1 MFRPL
6 LPSIAPARLGDVPW
20 DDKEFGMYF
29 LIGATFWTTA
39 TYYIFFR
46 DRRREVTWK
55 DFVNNYL
62 PKGVVDR
69 LEVVNK
75 RYVKVV
81 FTAEQSPVGG
91 NIWFNIGS
99 VDTFE
104 RNLETAQNEFG
115 IEGENR
121 LPVVYSTES
130 DGTFLLSMLPTV
142 LIVGFLLFM
151 LRRGPA
157 GMGRPGRGMG
167 GLFSVSETTAK
178 ILKDEID
185 VKFKDVAGCEEAK
198 LEIMEFVNFL
208 KNPKQYQDLG
218 AKIPKG
224 AILTGPP
231 GTGKTLLAKATAGE
245 ADVPFITVNGS
256 EFLEMFVGVG
266 PARVRDLFVMA
277 RKNAPCILFIDEI
290 DAVGRKRGR
299 GNFGGQSEQENT
311 LNQLLVEM
319 DGFNTATNVVV
330 LAGTNRPDIL
340 DPALMRPGRFDRQIY
355 IGHPDIKGRASIFK
369 VHLRPLKLEASVNK
383 DALARKMAALTPGF
397 SGADI
402 ANVCNEA
409 ALIAARH
416 LSDAINQKHFEQA
429 IERVIGGLEKKTQ
442 VLQPEEKKTVAYHE
456 AGHAVAGWFLE
467 HADPLLK
474 VSIIPRGKGLGYAQY
489 LPREQY
495 LYTREQL
502 LDRMC
507 MTLGGRVSEE
517 IFFGRITT
525 GAQDDLRKVTQS
537 AYAQIV
543 QFGMNEKVG
552 QVSFDLPRQ
561 GEMVLE
567 KPYSEA
573 TARLIDTEVRT
584 LIGDAYR
591 RTQQLLNEKKAEVEK
606 VALRLLEKE
615 VLDKS
620 DMVELLGNRPFAEK
634 STYEDFVEGTG
645 GEDEDTTLPEGLKNW
660 NQEKKDKEESQ
671 DEQVAA
677 QRQRALTIMCRV
689 YVGSI
694 YYELREYT
702 VQQAFTPFG
711 PIRSSDLSWDS
722 VTMKHKVGRPSNIGQ
737 AQLIIDQLAEEVRA
751 YNRIYIASV
760 HPDLS
765 DEDITSFFEALGKIK
780 SCMLAREPTT
790 GRHKGYGFIE
800 FDKAQASQDAVASM
814 NLFDL
819 GGQYLRVGKPS
830 TVMVLKN
837 MVGPDDID
845 DDLEGEVTEE
855 CWKFGQVKRVFIYQ
869 ERQGEDDD
877 TDIIVKIFVQF

>member
-1 MFRPL
+1 MAHRCLL
-6 LPSIAPARLGDVPW
+6 LPGRGLAGALIPHLSHTRPQRAGAWCLRRFHSQVTTSDRRTLLANVIAAYRRLCSQPPKGFEKYFPNGKKANDSKGATGEIKDAKRNGNQQSSGGSNGSGGGGKRGGKGGGKKEDSSWWARMQKGEVPW
-20 DDKEFGMYF
+20 DDKEFRFYF
-29 LIGATFWTTA
+29 MASAGLWAGV
-39 TYYIFFR
+39 TYYFFFR
-46 DRRREVTWK
+46 SSGREITWK
-55 DFVNNYL
+55 DFINNYL
-62 PKGVVDR
+62 SKDVVDR

-75 RYVKVV
+75 RFVRVIFTPGKTPVDGQYV
-81 FTAEQSPVGG
+81 
-91 NIWFNIGS
+91 WFNIGS

-104 RNLETAQNEFG
+104 RNLETVQQELG

-121 LPVVYSTES
+121 LPVVYAAES
-130 DGTFLLSMLPTV
+130 DGSFLLSMLPTV
-142 LIVGFLLFM
+142 LIIGFLLYT

-157 GMGRPGRGMG
+157 GGRPGRGMG
-167 GLFSVSETTAK
+167 GLFSVGETTAK
-178 ILKDEID
+178 VLKDEID

-198 LEIMEFVNFL
+198 IEIMEFVNFL

-245 ADVPFITVNGS
+245 ANVPFITVNGS

-319 DGFNTATNVVV
+319 DGFNTTTNVVV

-355 IGHPDIKGRASIFK
+355 IGPPDIKGRASIFK
-369 VHLRPLKLEASVNK
+369 VHLRPLKLDGSIDKEK
-383 DALARKMAALTPGF
+383 LARKLAALTPGF

-442 VLQPEEKKTVAYHE
+442 VLQPAEKKTVAYHE

-489 LPREQY
+489 LPKEQY
-495 LYTREQL
+495 LYTKEQL

-507 MTLGGRVSEE
+507 MTLGGRVSEQ
-517 IFFGRITT
+517 IFFGKITT
-525 GAQDDLRKVTQS
+525 GAQDDLKKVTQS

-573 TARLIDTEVRT
+573 TARLIDDEVRILINSAYERT
-584 LIGDAYR
+584 LK
-591 RTQQLLNEKKAEVEK
+591 LLAEKKEDVEK
-606 VALRLLEKE
+606 IALRLLEKE
-615 VLDKS
+615 VIDKS
-620 DMVELLGNRPFAEK
+620 DMVELLGQRPFAEK

-645 GEDEDTTLPEGLKNW
+645 SLDEDTSLPEGLKDW
-660 NQEKKDKEESQ
+660 NKEREKESEESTN
-671 DEQVAA
+671 EQIA
-677 QRQRALTIMCRV
+677 RHISGGM
-689 YVGSI
+689 
-694 YYELREYT
+694 
-702 VQQAFTPFG
+702 PF
-711 PIRSSDLSWDS
+711 
-722 VTMKHKVGRPSNIGQ
+722 
-737 AQLIIDQLAEEVRA
+737 
-751 YNRIYIASV
+751 
-760 HPDLS
+760 
-765 DEDITSFFEALGKIK
+765 
-780 SCMLAREPTT
+780 
-790 GRHKGYGFIE
+790 
-800 FDKAQASQDAVASM
+800 
-814 NLFDL
+814 
-819 GGQYLRVGKPS
+819 
-830 TVMVLKN
+830 
-837 MVGPDDID
+837 
-845 DDLEGEVTEE
+845 
-855 CWKFGQVKRVFIYQ
+855 
-869 ERQGEDDD
+869 
-877 TDIIVKIFVQF
+877 